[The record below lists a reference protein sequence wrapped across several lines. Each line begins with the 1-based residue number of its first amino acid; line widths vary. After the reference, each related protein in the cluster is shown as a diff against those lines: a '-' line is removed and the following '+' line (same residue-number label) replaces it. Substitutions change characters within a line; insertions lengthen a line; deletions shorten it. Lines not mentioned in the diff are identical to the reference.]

1 MLGNAKG
8 GPALRTTV
16 KDVAKAV
23 GLSTTTVSLVLN
35 NKPNRI
41 PEATRK
47 LVLKAAKE
55 LNYRPNH
62 IAVSMVTKKTHTIGL
77 ILPDISN
84 LYFSELAKVIEEQCH
99 KYGYNVLYGNTNGT
113 LEHEFEYLNLFVDR
127 SVDAIIMTV
136 SSNYSEKE
144 VNRLYEIAETNNVPI
159 MMVDRAL
166 DDPRFMSV
174 LLDQKLGGFLATSY
188 LINLGHKKIAC
199 ITGPKDLRISIERLE
214 GYKSALED
222 AGLPFDRSLV
232 IEGDFSVDS
241 GSRALS
247 YILGQNATAVFSL
260 NDMMAIGVYRECRR
274 YHLNIPQDLSIV
286 GFDDIFIDE
295 FLEPPLS
302 TIAQPVQEIGKY
314 AVKKMMSVL
323 EEKKN
328 LCTDAGNTKIFKPA
342 LKVRGSAIKFMEKKQ
357 I

>member
-1 MLGNAKG
+1 M
-8 GPALRTTV
+8 RTTV

-41 PEATRK
+41 PKATREI
-47 LVLKAAKE
+47 VLKAAKD

-84 LYFSELAKVIEEQCH
+84 LYFSELAKVIEERFH

-113 LEHEFEYLNLFVDR
+113 LEHDFEYLNLFIDR
-127 SVDAIIMTV
+127 SVDAVIMTV

-144 VNRLYEIAETNNVPI
+144 IKSLHEIAEMNNVPI
-159 MMVDRAL
+159 MMVDRTL

-174 LLDQKLGGFLATSY
+174 LLDQKLGGYLATNY
-188 LINLGHKKIAC
+188 LIHLGHRRIAC
-199 ITGPKDLRISIERLE
+199 ITGPKSLRISIERLE
-214 GYKSALED
+214 GYKSALKD
-222 AGLPFDRSLV
+222 AGLPFDPAL
-232 IEGDFSVDS
+232 IFEGDFRVDS
-241 GSRALS
+241 GVQALP

-274 YHLNIPQDLSIV
+274 YHLSIPQDLSIV

-302 TIAQPVQEIGKY
+302 TIAQPVVEIGEY
-314 AVKKMMSVL
+314 AVKKMMTVL
-323 EEKKN
+323 EGEEDPS
-328 LCTDAGNTKIFKPA
+328 CADTMVFKPA
-342 LKVRGSAIKFMEKKQ
+342 LKVRGSASKFMEKKQ
-357 I
+357 M

>member
-1 MLGNAKG
+1 M
-8 GPALRTTV
+8 RTTV

-41 PEATRK
+41 PEATREI
-47 LVLKAAKE
+47 VLKAAKE

-99 KYGYNVLYGNTNGT
+99 KYGYNVLYGNTNGS
-113 LEHEFEYLNLFVDR
+113 LEHDFEYLNLFIDR

-136 SSNYSEKE
+136 SSNYSEEE
-144 VNRLYEIAETNNVPI
+144 VKSLHAIAETNNVPI

-174 LLDQKLGGFLATSY
+174 LLDQRLGGYLATNY
-188 LINLGHKKIAC
+188 LINLGHRKIAC
-199 ITGPKDLRISIERLE
+199 ITGPKNLQISIERLE

-222 AGLPFDRSLV
+222 AGLPFDRALV
-232 IEGDFSVDS
+232 IEGDFCVDS
-241 GSRALS
+241 GVQALP

-274 YHLNIPQDLSIV
+274 YHLSIPQDLSVV

-302 TIAQPVQEIGKY
+302 TIAQPVVEIGNY
-314 AVKKMMSVL
+314 AVKKMMAVL
-323 EEKKN
+323 EGKQN
-328 LCTDAGNTKIFKPA
+328 PCMNTGDTMIFKPA
-342 LKVRGSAIKFMEKKQ
+342 LKVRGSALKFMGKKQ

>member
-1 MLGNAKG
+1 M
-8 GPALRTTV
+8 RTTV

-41 PEATRK
+41 PKATREI
-47 LVLKAAKE
+47 VLKAAKD
-55 LNYRPNH
+55 LHYRPNH

-84 LYFSELAKVIEEQCH
+84 LYFSELAKVIEEQFH

-113 LEHEFEYLNLFVDR
+113 LEHDFEYLNLFIDR

-144 VNRLYEIAETNNVPI
+144 LKSLHEIAEMNNVPI
-159 MMVDRAL
+159 MMVDRTL

-174 LLDQKLGGFLATSY
+174 LLDQKLGGYLATNY
-188 LINLGHKKIAC
+188 LINLGHRRIAC
-199 ITGPKDLRISIERLE
+199 ITGPKNLRISIERLE
-214 GYKSALED
+214 GYKSALQD
-222 AGLPFDRSLV
+222 AGLPFDPALV
-232 IEGDFSVDS
+232 SEGDFSVDS
-241 GSRALS
+241 GVQALP

-260 NDMMAIGVYRECRR
+260 NDMMAIGIYRECRR
-274 YHLNIPQDLSIV
+274 YHLSIPQDLSIV

-302 TIAQPVQEIGKY
+302 TIAQPVVEIGEY
-314 AVKKMMSVL
+314 AVKKMMTVL
-323 EEKKN
+323 EGEE
-328 LCTDAGNTKIFKPA
+328 DASCADTMIFKPA
-342 LKVRGSAIKFMEKKQ
+342 LKVRGSALKFMEKKQ

>member
-1 MLGNAKG
+1 M
-8 GPALRTTV
+8 RTTV

-41 PEATRK
+41 PKATREI
-47 LVLKAAKE
+47 VLKAAKD

-84 LYFSELAKVIEEQCH
+84 LYFSELAKVIEEQFH

-113 LEHEFEYLNLFVDR
+113 LEHDFEYLNLFIDR
-127 SVDAIIMTV
+127 SVDAVIMTV

-144 VNRLYEIAETNNVPI
+144 IKSLHEIAEMNNVPI
-159 MMVDRAL
+159 MMVDRTL

-174 LLDQKLGGFLATSY
+174 LLDQKLGGYLATNY
-188 LINLGHKKIAC
+188 LIHLGHRKIAC
-199 ITGPKDLRISIERLE
+199 ITGPKSLRISIERLE
-214 GYKSALED
+214 GYKSALQD
-222 AGLPFDRSLV
+222 AGLPFDPALIV
-232 IEGDFSVDS
+232 EGDFRVDS
-241 GSRALS
+241 GVQALP

-274 YHLNIPQDLSIV
+274 YHLSIPQDLSIV

-302 TIAQPVQEIGKY
+302 TIAQPVVEIGEY
-314 AVKKMMSVL
+314 AVKKMMTVL
-323 EEKKN
+323 EGEEDPS
-328 LCTDAGNTKIFKPA
+328 CADTMVFKPA
-342 LKVRGSAIKFMEKKQ
+342 LKVRGSASKFMEKKQ
-357 I
+357 M

>member
-1 MLGNAKG
+1 M
-8 GPALRTTV
+8 RTTV

-41 PEATRK
+41 PKATREI
-47 LVLKAAKE
+47 VLKAAKD

-84 LYFSELAKVIEEQCH
+84 LYFSELAKVIEEQFH

-113 LEHEFEYLNLFVDR
+113 LEHDFEYLNLFIDR
-127 SVDAIIMTV
+127 SVDAVIMTV

-144 VNRLYEIAETNNVPI
+144 IKSLHEIAEMNNVPI
-159 MMVDRAL
+159 MMVDRTL

-174 LLDQKLGGFLATSY
+174 LLDQKLGGYLATNY
-188 LINLGHKKIAC
+188 LIHLGHRKIAC
-199 ITGPKDLRISIERLE
+199 ITGPKNLRISIERLE
-214 GYKSALED
+214 GYKSALKD
-222 AGLPFDRSLV
+222 AGLPFDPALIV
-232 IEGDFSVDS
+232 EGDFRVDS
-241 GSRALS
+241 GVQALP

-274 YHLNIPQDLSIV
+274 YHLSIPQDLSIV

-302 TIAQPVQEIGKY
+302 TIAQPVVEIGEY
-314 AVKKMMSVL
+314 AVKKMMTVL
-323 EEKKN
+323 EGEEDPS
-328 LCTDAGNTKIFKPA
+328 CADTMVFKPA
-342 LKVRGSAIKFMEKKQ
+342 LKVRGSASKFMEKKQ
-357 I
+357 M

>member
-1 MLGNAKG
+1 M
-8 GPALRTTV
+8 RTTV

-41 PEATRK
+41 PKATREI
-47 LVLKAAKE
+47 VLKAAKD

-62 IAVSMVTKKTHTIGL
+62 IAVSMVTKKTRTIGL

-84 LYFSELAKVIEEQCH
+84 LYFSELAKVIEEQFH

-113 LEHEFEYLNLFVDR
+113 LEHDFEYLNLFIDR
-127 SVDAIIMTV
+127 SVDAVIMTV

-144 VNRLYEIAETNNVPI
+144 IKSLHEIAEMNNVPI
-159 MMVDRAL
+159 MMVDRTL

-174 LLDQKLGGFLATSY
+174 LLDQKLGGYLATNY
-188 LINLGHKKIAC
+188 LIHLGHRKIAC
-199 ITGPKDLRISIERLE
+199 ITGPKSLRISIERLE
-214 GYKSALED
+214 GYKSALQD
-222 AGLPFDRSLV
+222 AGLPFDPALIV
-232 IEGDFSVDS
+232 EGDFRVDS
-241 GSRALS
+241 GVQALP

-274 YHLNIPQDLSIV
+274 YHLSIPQDLSIV

-302 TIAQPVQEIGKY
+302 TIAQPVVEIGEY
-314 AVKKMMSVL
+314 AVKKMMTVL
-323 EEKKN
+323 EGEEDPS
-328 LCTDAGNTKIFKPA
+328 CADTMVFKPA
-342 LKVRGSAIKFMEKKQ
+342 LKVRGSASKFMEKKQ
-357 I
+357 M